1 MAVLL
6 NPLVIDEI
14 LDAKH
19 SFHVALT
26 SRFGPPE
33 TIVILVPLM
42 YSQRNTPHK
51 KLYERMAVGFRREG
65 YVYHTSFPPGNPEP
79 WGMVFKRKTQNL
91 STGF

>member
-1 MAVLL
+1 MAVLI

-14 LDAKH
+14 VDAKH

-26 SRFGPPE
+26 SRFGPPD

-42 YSQRNTPHK
+42 YSQRNTPYK
-51 KLYERMAVGFRREG
+51 KLYEGMARGFRREG
-65 YVYHTSFPPGNPEP
+65 YVYCSSFPPNDPEP
-79 WGMVFKRKTQNL
+79 WGMVFKRKAQNL